1 MLVAVRTLVLHY
13 AQDQIAQHPIEIRDQ
28 LTTTGKIESRLRQLQ
43 RIDASPVSTA
53 AREYR
58 LSWLVPLIVQD
69 SAAHRQIRQL
79 EADLDRL
86 LDEQAP
92 SCATSPAS
100 ARSQQPTMIVEVGS
114 PFRFA
119 RESTFAP
126 LVRHRRR
133 RYLVRR
139 GRWTSRATSSRL
151 RGQPTYPQCA
161 LHRLGHPATRPAIG
175 P

>member
-53 AREYR
+53 AGEHR

-92 SCATSPAS
+92 PCATSPAS
-100 ARSQQPTMIVEVGS
+100 ARSQQP
-114 PFRFA
+114 
-119 RESTFAP
+119 
-126 LVRHRRR
+126 H
-133 RYLVRR
+133 
-139 GRWTSRATSSRL
+139 
-151 RGQPTYPQCA
+151 
-161 LHRLGHPATRPAIG
+161 
-175 P
+175 